1 MKLPH
6 AGLAEVD
13 PAKSGRY
20 LLSESHPV
28 GKSKARFFRE
38 AGFGESTSEVFIRG
52 LLQIA
57 RTQEV
62 LEAFET
68 VHGRK
73 YVLEGELDAP
83 SGRRLRVRTIW
94 IVDQGQ
100 DRPRFVTACPAAR
113 EGSG

>member
-6 AGLAEVD
+6 ADRAVVD
-13 PAKSGRY
+13 PGKVGRY

-28 GKSKARFFRE
+28 GKAKARFFRE
-38 AGFGESTSEVFIRG
+38 DGFDESTIELLVQG

-62 LEAFET
+62 VGTSAT
-68 VHGRK
+68 VHGQK
-73 YVLEGELDAP
+73 YVLEGELGAP

-94 IVDQGQ
+94 IIDRGQ
-100 DRPRFVTACPAAR
+100 ERPRLVTAYP
-113 EGSG
+113 G